1 MSVIHLSWAWQQSL
15 GDPTTKLI
23 LMKLADGADESNRSW
38 YSHQTLAKQCETSV
52 STVRRHLRL
61 LREKKII
68 EIIPRHNDKGQTSNY
83 YQINMDTP
91 GQIEH
96 PPIVTSEHPPCSS
109 MTTPPVHSYEQRP
122 INDPLKD
129 PIYNSAFEE
138 EELKKIIKNPSK
150 LKDSNSISV
159 RPEDMLFQ
167 KWWDQIPWENGAVM
181 AKAEYRKALQ
191 KTDHDTLCKKAVEYY
206 QHQIEQDK
214 KSSYWVRPWNW
225 LKHEHWLD
233 DMSKA
238 DKKPSE
244 IGLKKPEPEVYG
256 FDSNWKRR
264 VEDWKSN
271 GFWLEKLWGDNPD
284 SPRTGVPIHIQ
295 KEFKVGKY
303 KQCNST

>member
-38 YSHQTLAKQCETSV
+38 HSHQTLASDCETSV
-52 STVRRHLRL
+52 STIRRHLRI
-61 LREKKII
+61 LREKNII
-68 EIIPRHNDKGQTSNY
+68 DIIPRHNDKGQTSNY

-91 GQIEH
+91 VQNEQ
-96 PPIVTSEHPPCSS
+96 PPLVTSDQPPCSS
-109 MTTPPVHSYEQRP
+109 VNTPPGHSYEQRT
-122 INDPLKD
+122 IKEPLIE

-138 EELKKIIKNPSK
+138 DELKKIIKNPSR
-150 LKDSNSISV
+150 LKSNNSISIKA
-159 RPEDMLFQ
+159 EDILFQ
-167 KWWDQIPWENGAVM
+167 EWWEKIPWENGAVM
-181 AKAEYRKALQ
+181 AKYEYRKALQ

-206 QHQIEQDK
+206 QHQIAQDK

-225 LKHEHWLD
+225 LKHDHWLD

-244 IGLKKPEPEVYG
+244 IGLKKPDTVSYG
-256 FDSNWKRR
+256 ISNQ
-264 VEDWKSN
+264 WKSRVDSWMRD
-271 GFWLEKLWGDNPD
+271 GSWLRMWGEDPEH
-284 SPRTGVPIHIQ
+284 PRTDVPQHIL

-303 KQCNST
+303 RQCNTT